1 MAADVATATGG
12 RLIGQN
18 AHLSGASFDSRVL
31 VPGQLF
37 VPIVAERNGHDF
49 IDDALRRGA
58 GAYLTMVEPVS
69 RRTAIV
75 VEDTLQAL
83 MALARWGRERL
94 EAQVSGRVVG
104 ITGSVGKTSTKDFA
118 AAALG
123 AQFSVT
129 ASEKSFNND
138 QGLPI
143 TILNAADSTE
153 ALVLE
158 MGMRG
163 FGEIARLCSIG
174 RPHIGVVTAV
184 AEAHTEL
191 VGDIEGVAKAKGEL
205 VESLPKNG
213 VAVLNADDPR
223 VSTMRSLTSARV
235 LTYGVDDAAD
245 VRMVSCRLDDLA
257 RPTFEATTPWG
268 NATVTLIVSG
278 AHMAHNALAAL
289 AVAGLCG
296 VDPEVA
302 AQGLRDVRVSPM
314 RMQQRATS
322 RGAVLLDDAYNAN
335 PASMAAALHTLV
347 AVSATRHVA
356 VLGEMA
362 ELARPVA
369 EHAAIADLAATL
381 GVEIIAVGTS
391 LYGFEPVTVEE
402 AVAIVDEL
410 GSRDAVLVKG
420 SRIAALERVV
430 GAVL

>member
-143 TILNAADSTE
+143 TILNAADST
-153 ALVLE
+153 
-158 MGMRG
+158 
-163 FGEIARLCSIG
+163 
-174 RPHIGVVTAV
+174 
-184 AEAHTEL
+184 
-191 VGDIEGVAKAKGEL
+191 
-205 VESLPKNG
+205 
-213 VAVLNADDPR
+213 
-223 VSTMRSLTSARV
+223 
-235 LTYGVDDAAD
+235 
-245 VRMVSCRLDDLA
+245 
-257 RPTFEATTPWG
+257 
-268 NATVTLIVSG
+268 
-278 AHMAHNALAAL
+278 
-289 AVAGLCG
+289 
-296 VDPEVA
+296 
-302 AQGLRDVRVSPM
+302 
-314 RMQQRATS
+314 
-322 RGAVLLDDAYNAN
+322 
-335 PASMAAALHTLV
+335 
-347 AVSATRHVA
+347 
-356 VLGEMA
+356 
-362 ELARPVA
+362 
-369 EHAAIADLAATL
+369 
-381 GVEIIAVGTS
+381 
-391 LYGFEPVTVEE
+391 
-402 AVAIVDEL
+402 
-410 GSRDAVLVKG
+410 
-420 SRIAALERVV
+420 
-430 GAVL
+430 